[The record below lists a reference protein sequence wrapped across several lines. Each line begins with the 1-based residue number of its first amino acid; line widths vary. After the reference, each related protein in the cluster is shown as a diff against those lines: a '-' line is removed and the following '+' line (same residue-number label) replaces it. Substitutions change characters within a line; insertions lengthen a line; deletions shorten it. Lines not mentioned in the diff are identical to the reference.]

1 MSTTPLTSDSLPEP
15 PYTIVGKRRDDRKI
29 TIAPPLS
36 ILILNRGGR
45 PYRNDYFRDL
55 ERQGSFEMISVE
67 SQEHSWDVEQLSKRY
82 PKIRFLLL
90 HDQVTS
96 GEAVNIGIKEAGGQL
111 VAVFWNDMIPTA
123 PFSDQQLRR
132 MLELDRLC
140 TVPYLQNPR
149 YETVPSVVAPAFYRN
164 KLKTLPLVP
173 GSDGVA
179 SLYPFDYCGIYHR
192 ERFISL
198 GGYDR
203 EISSPYWQKLD
214 FGFRAYMW
222 GEEIRSS
229 TSLRIRYL
237 SPHEAEETTPDES
250 YGRFYLKNLA
260 VRFDGNEGKLPFG
273 RFFPYLHNRGGS
285 LFDRIREFREAKSWL
300 QSNRFRFTR
309 DARSV
314 TELWE
319 TEE

>member
-1 MSTTPLTSDSLPEP
+1 MPDP

-29 TIAPPLS
+29 TIPPPLS
-36 ILILNRGGR
+36 ILVLNRGGR

-55 ERQGSFEMISVE
+55 ERLSTFEVISVE
-67 SQEHSWDVEQLSKRY
+67 SQEHSWDVEQLSKRH
-82 PKIRFLLL
+82 PRIRFLLL
-90 HDQVTS
+90 HEAVS
-96 GEAVNIGIKEAGGQL
+96 LGEAVNIGIKEAGGRL
-111 VAVFWNDMIPTA
+111 VALFWNDMIPGT
-123 PFSDQQLRR
+123 PFSDQLIRR
-132 MLELDRLC
+132 VLETELLC
-140 TVPYLQNPR
+140 TVPLLQTPR
-149 YETVPSVVAPAFYRN
+149 YETVPSVVAPAFYGK
-164 KLKTLPLVP
+164 KLKTLPMVP
-173 GSDGVA
+173 GMEGLA

-192 ERFISL
+192 ERFLSL

-203 EISSPYWQKLD
+203 EIGSPYWQKLD

-229 TSLRIRYL
+229 TAFRLRYL

-260 VRFDGNEGKLPFG
+260 LRFDGNEGRLSIS

-285 LFDRIREFREAKSWL
+285 MFDRIREFREARSWL
-300 QSNRFRFTR
+300 KNNRFRFTR

-319 TEE
+319 SEE